1 MLRVV
6 MPAPPSAILEV
17 APPFARLRGRLL
29 AQGRACET
37 AAVFDDDDLLVVAMI
52 LAVEAERELC
62 LGFTPRARARMLD
75 LVRLCHSTM
84 AAYAD
89 NGVTVMASILP
100 ENRQGRRMARL
111 AGFVAA
117 PDHPR
122 KMIFRGHGHVDL
134 RGRCEQA
141 GGGGRGE
148 EPQAA
153 ADQQ

>member
-1 MLRVV
+1 

-37 AAVFDDDDLLVVAMI
+37 AAVFDGDELLVVAMI
-52 LAVEAERELC
+52 LAVDDERELC
-62 LGFTPRARARMLD
+62 LGFTSRARARMLD

-84 AAYAD
+84 VAYAD

-111 AGFVAA
+111 AGFVPA

-122 KMIFRGHGHVDL
+122 KMIFRGDSHVDF
-134 RGRCEQA
+134 RRRIQA
-141 GGGGRGE
+141 GCEGRGE